1 MNRQEQGKLK
11 FDRRLRN
18 RPGWVSEEEIDA
30 ELETLSD
37 AAGNVAEDG
46 GNQGDE
52 KGIHRPLGCSGSW
65 FPIRLSQG
73 AAPPRRL
80 VDLC

>member
-37 AAGNVAEDG
+37 AAGNVAEEE
-46 GNQGDE
+46 DE
-52 KGIHRPLGCSGSW
+52 EDSGQEAEATG
-65 FPIRLSQG
+65 P
-73 AAPPRRL
+73 A
-80 VDLC
+80 V